1 MGFLSSGIFWAAIGA
16 MIATTLA
23 CVGSAKGVG
32 MASEAASGVVAEDP
46 SKFGKMIVLQLLPGT
61 QGLYGFV
68 VTIMIFL
75 NVGFLGG
82 SGDITFVQG
91 ILYFAASLPVAFGG
105 LFSAIAQ
112 GRAAVSGVS
121 MVAKRPEESSKAIV
135 STTLVE
141 FYALLSF
148 IISFLAVFA
157 IPNLGK

>member
-1 MGFLSSGIFWAAIGA
+1 MSILHSGIFWAAIGA
-16 MIATTLA
+16 ALATALA
-23 CVGSAKGVG
+23 CIGSAKGVG

-68 VTIMIFL
+68 ITVMILL
-75 NVGFLGG
+75 NIGVLGG
-82 SGDITFVQG
+82 SADITLNQG
-91 ILYFAASLPVAFGG
+91 LLYFASALPVAFGG
-105 LFSAIAQ
+105 FFSALAQ

-121 MVAKRPEESSKAIV
+121 LVAKRPEESSKAIV

-148 IISFLAVFA
+148 LVSFLCVFA
-157 IPNLGK
+157 VSGLNV